1 VPGEAGGDPHGD
13 DVHVPPAVP
22 LLHQHAARPH
32 LPLDLPAAGAAG
44 GITVAAAAAGG
55 GGSAAALGGA
65 PPEQLLRVPQLDH
78 LRNDGELA
86 SSFLQCVAASNG
98 VQSRMPVWP

>member
-1 VPGEAGGDPHGD
+1 MPGEAGGDPHGD
-13 DVHVPPAVP
+13 DVHVPPAVVP
-22 LLHQHAARPH
+22 LLHQHAARPD

-44 GITVAAAAAGG
+44 GIAVAAAAAA
-55 GGSAAALGGA
+55 GSAAALGGA